1 MKTKANLILLLV
13 ILSNFVLLQWIS
25 IFPTTVFAQ
34 ATATQTVNSD
44 LVNLNDRFEDY
55 PQTLRYGGV
64 EGSIERLLCTPSDQ
78 GDHDLSNC
86 INKLYRF
93 AVAIGAFAAVF
104 FLVLAGYF
112 YIVGG
117 QTAKEKGKHMLVST
131 LVGLVILL
139 GSWLI
144 LNQINPNLTAFRTI
158 QPPALSGVPELPQ
171 CIGVG
176 LIKDCIISGTADRD
190 ENDGEST
197 GSVIACQGGLVKTKD
212 LGLVTD
218 GSNSS
223 EICKDLGVK
232 LVAAAQDY
240 NQATGEKYYFL
251 IGQTISS
258 SKGPSVSSCHYYGAA
273 NTGNCADLS
282 PREKGT
288 NAKPGNSDKDPWN
301 KLCSSLAKQGID
313 VLVELIDISGCGH
326 KPSKPT
332 NATGPHYHVS
342 LKSGGGSGGSTQS
355 SIPGVR
361 SWQGNPP
368 ASGSLTAHRYQ
379 DGDWSNTDPD
389 LKAAFDQLKQK
400 YSPLTT
406 GQVYRPQGYADHMR
420 SIWEAYN

>member
-1 MKTKANLILLLV
+1 VSNYSKT
-13 ILSNFVLLQWIS
+13 SVLLAS
-25 IFPTTVFAQ
+25 F
-34 ATATQTVNSD
+34 ATAFLFVGLFLIVTSIKNM
-44 LVNLNDRFEDY
+44 
-55 PQTLRYGGV
+55 LRTFV
-64 EGSIERLLCTPSDQ
+64 R
-78 GDHDLSNC
+78 
-86 INKLYRF
+86 
-93 AVAIGAFAAVF
+93 
-104 FLVLAGYF
+104 VLGP
-112 YIVGG
+112 
-117 QTAKEKGKHMLVST
+117 AKESDV
-131 LVGLVILL
+131 V
-139 GSWLI
+139 
-144 LNQINPNLTAFRTI
+144 
-158 QPPALSGVPELPQ
+158 
-171 CIGVG
+171 
-176 LIKDCIISGTADRD
+176 
-190 ENDGEST
+190 
-197 GSVIACQGGLVKTKD
+197 
-212 LGLVTD
+212 
-218 GSNSS
+218 
-223 EICKDLGVK
+223 
-232 LVAAAQDY
+232 
-240 NQATGEKYYFL
+240 
-251 IGQTISS
+251 
-258 SKGPSVSSCHYYGAA
+258 